1 MTLVPLVEMLSR
13 FTGTDGV
20 VLGGWMCWVAW
31 MVRGEANRLW
41 SGRRFR
47 EAQKGR
53 WIALGFF
60 AAGGLVAYL
69 GWALEPQGGPTLW
82 SGVGAL
88 GWLIGAVNV
97 WWAKRTGRP
106 LLWYF

>member
-1 MTLVPLVEMLSR
+1 MMLAPTIEIFSA
-13 FTGTDGV
+13 FTATDGLV
-20 VLGGWMCWVAW
+20 CGGWLCWVGW
-31 MVRGEANRLW
+31 LVRREANRLW
-41 SGRRFR
+41 SGQRFR
-47 EAQKGR
+47 EAQQGR

-69 GWALEPQGGPTLW
+69 GWASDPKGGPTLW

-97 WWAKRTGRP
+97 WWARKTGRP
-106 LLWYF
+106 FI